1 MFTTEAERM
10 RHNSSAFFLL
20 AFGVLGVSPRRR
32 GRQRRGFAEGKA
44 FPLEKDGMIF
54 FVRLFRKSALSIFGD
69 DEIIFHSDFYFY
81 PLLLY

>member
-1 MFTTEAERM
+1 MFTKEAERM

-54 FVRLFRKSALSIFGD
+54 CSPF
-69 DEIIFHSDFYFY
+69 
-81 PLLLY
+81 

>member
-20 AFGVLGVSPRRR
+20 AFRVLGVSPRRR

-54 FVRLFRKSALSIFGD
+54 LFAFLES
-69 DEIIFHSDFYFY
+69 
-81 PLLLY
+81 PL